1 MKNRETDILV
11 IGGGAAGMAASL
23 SASKQN
29 KHVTLLERED
39 DTGGV
44 LNQCIHHGFGVQFYQ
59 EELTGPEFSARLHGE
74 MSEQNVEVICES
86 YVRNLDVHKKIAE
99 IFSPQGAYTIKAK
112 SVVLAT
118 GARERPFGALL
129 IPGDRPSGIF
139 PAGLAQRFVN
149 LENHLPGKKAII
161 LGSGDIGLI
170 MARRL
175 HLEGM
180 DVIGV
185 VERLSYAG
193 GLTRNV
199 VQCLEDF
206 EIPLYLSHT
215 ISEVRGSQRL
225 EAVKMV
231 KVDDSLNPID
241 GTEKWIEVDTLILSA
256 GLVPHVEDF
265 ADERALDPV
274 NKGFIVSNTGETV
287 YPGIFAAGNNVA
299 IYDLVD
305 YVAAE
310 GWIAG
315 KNAALYAE
323 GNLNKTRHID
333 IRRGKNVSVLVPN
346 KVTTE
351 EHLRIYVRLN
361 EPIDEGKIIIS
372 ELGIKKEFK
381 YGVPSEMLQLTVNKT
396 KLSKLLH
403 DKDNITVEVIS

>member
-1 MKNRETDILV
+1 
-11 IGGGAAGMAASL
+11 
-23 SASKQN
+23 
-29 KHVTLLERED
+29 
-39 DTGGV
+39 
-44 LNQCIHHGFGVQFYQ
+44 
-59 EELTGPEFSARLHGE
+59 
-74 MSEQNVEVICES
+74 
-86 YVRNLDVHKKIAE
+86 
-99 IFSPQGAYTIKAK
+99 
-112 SVVLAT
+112 
-118 GARERPFGALL
+118 L

-180 DVIGV
+180 NVIGV
-185 VERLSYAG
+185 VERLPYAG

-215 ISEVRGSQRL
+215 ISEVRGSSRL

-256 GLVPHVEDF
+256 GLIPHVEDF
-265 ADERALDPV
+265 ADEEAQDPV

-323 GNLNKTRHID
+323 GNLNKTRHLD
-333 IRRGKNVSVLVPN
+333 IRRGKNVNILVPN

-351 EHLRIYVRLN
+351 EHLRIYLRLK
-361 EPIDEGKIIIS
+361 EPIEEGRIIIN

-381 YGVPSEMLQLTVNKT
+381 YGVPSEMLQLTVNKK

-403 DKDNITVEVIS
+403 NKDNITVEVIS